1 MEDLKKVIKSVV
13 GFAARATVLA
23 VEVAATTVEKVID
36 VAKEVKQNRRM
47 ELFIAKEGYK
57 RFVIHKTTNPKFA
70 IYEIYDSQ
78 EKIEYQIDGR
88 LTSRNFAV
96 NFVVND
102 QVVADAYENKLKKKK
117 GLIHDSVSYE
127 FTLEVNNNHYGNIN
141 VGFDEGQ
148 LKFYLDT
155 NKWETDIKV
164 TDKKVDIIDELD
176 QVVCSID
183 LKPNVKDMVTID
195 VKENHNQL
203 LALMYCFVV
212 MAVKEYLDK

>member
-1 MEDLKKVIKSVV
+1 MWLVSFCPAWSCSFKFFFQSLSE
-13 GFAARATVLA
+13 
-23 VEVAATTVEKVID
+23 
-36 VAKEVKQNRRM
+36 
-47 ELFIAKEGYK
+47 
-57 RFVIHKTTNPKFA
+57 RFF
-70 IYEIYDSQ
+70 
-78 EKIEYQIDGR
+78 
-88 LTSRNFAV
+88 
-96 NFVVND
+96 
-102 QVVADAYENKLKKKK
+102 
-117 GLIHDSVSYE
+117 HDSVSYE